1 MNVFTIS
8 FSEKHHKSFRTLFIH
23 KRHLI
28 DLEILKSAKSKA
40 HSTDSKFKTN
50 RFERIIHS
58 SDYIFLSKNLKK
70 NSKTKDFKN

>member
-8 FSEKHHKSFRTLFIH
+8 FSDKHHKSLRTLFIH

-40 HSTDSKFKTN
+40 HPTDSKFKTN

-58 SDYIFLSKNLKK
+58 SDYIFLSKKFKKLKNK
-70 NSKTKDFKN
+70 RF